1 MAYSFRRAA
10 KAIAVTSSTTSVA
23 FAANVL
29 SPLAPFRAFGINAA
43 IIILV
48 NYALTIMLMPSVQA
62 FYEKHIRG
70 RCARCCLCCLKCC
83 KPPTQK
89 PAEPIA
95 WGVKVDHTDD
105 RSASGKHVG
114 DDIEDPNRPNSR
126 EKFRPKLI

>member
-48 NYALTIMLMPSVQA
+48 NYALTIMLMPSFQII
-62 FYEKHIRG
+62 YENHIRG
-70 RCARCCLCCLKCC
+70 RCARCCLCC
-83 KPPTQK
+83 P
-89 PAEPIA
+89 
-95 WGVKVDHTDD
+95 
-105 RSASGKHVG
+105 
-114 DDIEDPNRPNSR
+114 
-126 EKFRPKLI
+126 